1 MVTNDTRSRNM
12 AAIRSSDTEPERRLR
27 SLLHRAGF
35 RFRKNDKRFPGSPD
49 IYLPRWRCAVFIH
62 GCYWHRHAGCRF
74 TTTPRTNL
82 QFWTRKF
89 DANIARDL
97 RNQDALRKLGI
108 RPLIV
113 WECAIK
119 AQPER
124 ALLKLIRS
132 IQATAASPR

>member
-1 MVTNDTRSRNM
+1 MATNDTRSRNM

-49 IYLPRWRCAVFIH
+49 IYLPRWRCAVFVH
-62 GCYWHRHAGCRF
+62 GCYWHRHAGCPF

-82 QFWTRKF
+82 QFWNKKF

-97 RNQDALRKLGI
+97 RNQVALRKLGI

-113 WECAIK
+113 WECAIS

-124 ALLKLIRS
+124 TLLKLIRS
-132 IQATAASPR
+132 IKAKALPR